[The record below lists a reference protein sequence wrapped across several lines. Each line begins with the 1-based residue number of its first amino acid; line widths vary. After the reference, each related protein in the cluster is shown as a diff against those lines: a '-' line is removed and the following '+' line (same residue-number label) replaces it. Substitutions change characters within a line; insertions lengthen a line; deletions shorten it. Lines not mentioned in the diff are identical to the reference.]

1 MHTPTPEAHEAYLVG
16 RYYWYK
22 RTPEGWSKSHEY
34 FRLAIKKDPQYAAA
48 YAGLAECAGR
58 QEALAAARKA
68 VELDPTSGE
77 AYTAFGWVQF
87 FSEWDYSEAADA
99 LKTAIQFDPNYAP
112 AHHIYSGVFEVS
124 GHFQDAIEEEK
135 QAVLLDPLA
144 LIFRASLAEELSIAG
159 ENERAVQ
166 QINQIFAIDPK
177 YPKAHETLGTINLR
191 RGRYKEAIGD
201 FEASERYGGGR
212 ELAPVGYAY
221 ARLGERQT
229 ALKILSE
236 LQALEKTSPS
246 GDLSGDLA
254 LVEIGL
260 RHRDAALAWLGKEY
274 QQHDDDGPWG
284 TKVDPLFDPLR
295 SHPRFQEL
303 MRHVKFPE

>member
-1 MHTPTPEAHEAYLVG
+1 
-16 RYYWYK
+16 
-22 RTPEGWSKSHEY
+22 
-34 FRLAIKKDPQYAAA
+34 
-48 YAGLAECAGR
+48 
-58 QEALAAARKA
+58 
-68 VELDPTSGE
+68 
-77 AYTAFGWVQF
+77 
-87 FSEWDYSEAADA
+87 
-99 LKTAIQFDPNYAP
+99 
-112 AHHIYSGVFEVS
+112 
-124 GHFQDAIEEEK
+124 
-135 QAVLLDPLA
+135 
-144 LIFRASLAEELSIAG
+144 
-159 ENERAVQ
+159 VQ

-201 FEASERYGGGR
+201 FEASERYGGGK

-246 GDLSGDLA
+246 GDLSADLA

-284 TKVDPLFDPLR
+284 TKVDPVFDPLR
-295 SHPRFQEL
+295 SDPRFQEL